1 MPSLCLLGFAPG
13 IPASSHNPKNMHE
26 VGLIRDPKL
35 TLDVT
40 YYLSLCINPT
50 TDSQPVQPR
59 PMTAVI
65 GFSLPL

>member
-1 MPSLCLLGFAPG
+1 
-13 IPASSHNPKNMHE
+13 MHE